1 MIRLVCDAMR
11 HWVHAYGV
19 DGFRIDLASVLGRP
33 HSGPF
38 SPDSALLTVIAQD
51 PTLSTCK
58 LIAEPWDATG
68 EGYRVGGFGVAWSEW
83 NGRYRDAVR
92 DFWRGHGGVAE
103 LASRLT
109 GSSDIYRLSG
119 RLWLT

>member
-1 MIRLVCDAMR
+1 MTRF
-11 HWVHAYGV
+11 GV

-33 HSGPF
+33 RSGPF
-38 SPDSALLTVIAQD
+38 DPNAPLLMAIATD
-51 PTLSTCK
+51 PVLSRVK

-92 DFWRGHGGVAE
+92 DFWRGHGAIGE

-109 GSSDIYRLSG
+109 GCEDLYGLS
-119 RLWLT
+119 